1 MVKPRWLLLGVS
13 VICLLVLL
21 PASALSQGPEVTAG
35 CGTPQIDGQM
45 PPGEWDNATP
55 VTMFPAAI
63 DKAPGPAGCPVMGE
77 SCAAQNGGE
86 ASGTLLLM
94 NDEDYLYVG
103 VMMDFEPSANA
114 AVRTSG
120 MVLDPNDWHSYG
132 HLVFT
137 DEGDA
142 GDSQWEAAGCDP
154 LPKEGQFFHRIC
166 SHHPI
171 GPEFKAWSQAGP
183 CCNDWF
189 PAEGIDSAG
198 GPGGTLVTLIREWR
212 IDLTDSQL
220 DKVAAPGCFRFGAA
234 LDGYGTEADNDGLYG
249 RGAVEWPE
257 GLWPPGWPDEEWRWP
272 ESFGTLC
279 LNPCGVG
286 FVPEPG
292 SILLLGSGLAG
303 LAGYATLRVRSLR
316 AG

>member
-1 MVKPRWLLLGVS
+1 MAKPRWLLLALS
-13 VICLLVLL
+13 VICLLLL
-21 PASALSQGPEVTAG
+21 VPASALSQGPEVTAG

-55 VTMFPAAI
+55 VTMFPADI
-63 DKAPGPAGCPVMGE
+63 LIAPGAAGCPVIAE
-77 SCAAQNGGE
+77 ACAAQNGGE

-103 VMMDFEPSANA
+103 VRMDFEPYPNEG
-114 AVRTSG
+114 VRASG
-120 MVLDPNDWHSYG
+120 MVLDPNNWHSFG
-132 HLVFT
+132 HLMFT
-137 DEGDA
+137 DEGNA
-142 GDSQWEAAGCDP
+142 GDSQWEAEDCDP
-154 LPKEGQFFHRIC
+154 LPKEGQFFHQVC
-166 SHHPI
+166 SHDPK
-171 GPEFKAWSQAGP
+171 GPEFKAWSQQGP
-183 CCNDWF
+183 CCDTWE
-189 PAEGIDSAG
+189 PAEGVQSAG

-212 IDLTDSQL
+212 IDLTASEL

-234 LDGYGTEADNDGLYG
+234 LDGNGREADNDGLYG
-249 RGAVEWPE
+249 GGAVEWPD
-257 GLWPPGWPDEEWRWP
+257 GLFPPGLLDEWRWP

-303 LAGYATLRVRSLR
+303 LAGYAALRLRSLR
-316 AG
+316 